1 MKIPS
6 KNELDR
12 IRRDYPVGTIIELIE
27 MSDKFAP
34 PSSTLGEVIGVDDMG
49 DLEIRWATGSGLK
62 VILSEDRIRKLK
74 DGVITVCYGQREYWR
89 SRKQAAEYFLDGM
102 NATEGSEC
110 ERYSKIYA
118 ELICGKKVC
127 SDEYEDL

>member
-6 KNELDR
+6 ENELDR
-12 IRRDYPVGTIIELIE
+12 IRREYPVGTIIELIS

-34 PSSTLGEVIGVDDMG
+34 PKGTLGEIEGVDDLG
-49 DLEIRWATGSGLK
+49 DILVRWQTGSSLK
-62 VILSEDRIRKLK
+62 VILSEDRIRKVN
-74 DGVITVCYGQREYWR
+74 GAITICYGHREYWR
-89 SRKQAAEYFLDGM
+89 SRKEAAAYFLEGM

-118 ELICGKKVC
+118 ELICGKTVC
-127 SDEYEDL
+127 TDEYEDQ

>member
-6 KNELDR
+6 EKELDR
-12 IRRDYPVGTIIELIE
+12 IRREYPVGTIIELIS

-34 PSSTLGEVIGVDDMG
+34 LKGTLGEIIGVDDLG
-49 DLEIRWATGSGLK
+49 DLEMLWSTGSSLK
-62 VILSEDRIRKLK
+62 VILSEDLIRKVN
-74 DGVITVCYGQREYWR
+74 GVITVCYGQREYWK
-89 SRKQAAEYFLDGM
+89 SRKEAADYFLEGISASD
-102 NATEGSEC
+102 GSEC

-118 ELICGKKVC
+118 ELICGKIVC

>member
-1 MKIPS
+1 MKIS
-6 KNELDR
+6 NEKELER
-12 IRRDYPVGTIIELIE
+12 IRRDYPVGTLIELLSMTDE
-27 MSDKFAP
+27 QAP
-34 PSSTLGEVIGVDDMG
+34 PVGTLGEVIGCDSMG
-49 DLEIRWATGSGLK
+49 DLLMRWSTGSSLK
-62 VILSEDRIRKLK
+62 VILSEDRIRKV

-89 SRKQAAEYFLDGM
+89 SRKEAADYFLEGIS
-102 NATEGSEC
+102 ASGGSEC

>member
-6 KNELDR
+6 ENELDR
-12 IRRDYPVGTIIELIE
+12 IRREYPVGTIIEIQK
-27 MSDKFAP
+27 MDDPQAP
-34 PSSTLGEVIGVDDMG
+34 PVGTLGEVIGVDDLG
-49 DLEIRWATGSGLK
+49 DLEMLWSTGSNLK
-62 VILSEDRIRKLK
+62 VILSEDRIRKV

-89 SRKQAAEYFLDGM
+89 SRKEAAAYFLEGM

-118 ELICGKKVC
+118 ELICGKTVC
-127 SDEYEDL
+127 TDEYEDQ

>member
-6 KNELDR
+6 EKELDR

-34 PSSTLGEVIGVDDMG
+34 PKGTLGEIEGVDGLG
-49 DLEIRWATGSGLK
+49 DILVRWQTGSSLK
-62 VILSEDRIRKLK
+62 VILSEDRIRKIN
-74 DGVITVCYGQREYWR
+74 GVITVCYGQREYWR
-89 SRKQAAEYFLDGM
+89 SRKQAADYFLEGISASD
-102 NATEGSEC
+102 GSEC

-118 ELICGKKVC
+118 ELIRGETVC

>member
-6 KNELDR
+6 ENELDR
-12 IRRDYPVGTIIELIE
+12 IRREYPVGTIIELIS

-34 PSSTLGEVIGVDDMG
+34 PVGTLGEVIGVDDMG
-49 DLEIRWATGSGLK
+49 DLEMLWSTGSTLK
-62 VILSEDRIRKLK
+62 VILSEDRIRKVN
-74 DGVITVCYGQREYWR
+74 GAITICYGHREYWK
-89 SRKQAAEYFLDGM
+89 SRKEAADHFFEGLC
-102 NATEGSEC
+102 ATEGSEC

-118 ELICGKKVC
+118 ELIRGETVC